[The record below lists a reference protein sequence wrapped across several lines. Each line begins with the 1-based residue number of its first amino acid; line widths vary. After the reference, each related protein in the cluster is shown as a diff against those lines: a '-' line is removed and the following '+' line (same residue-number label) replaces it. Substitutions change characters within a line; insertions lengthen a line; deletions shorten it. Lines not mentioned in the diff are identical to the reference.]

1 MKRYVIYLVVAG
13 ILALMHS
20 NRGYSSILDPGA
32 VGNRSLGMGSAVVG
46 MPDDLMSAFYYNPAC
61 LVLIKG
67 TNAMMGSMLA
77 NAHLHYTS
85 PEPEG
90 YHGQN
95 RFNAVIPFAG
105 YATDT
110 CKPVTLGIGMYS
122 TLGVG
127 FEFKSDPAF
136 SNMNGGIRSSAGVVF
151 FSPTVAY
158 QINPKLAAGIELNI
172 GYGKSEMNM
181 PAPPFGYL
189 TTDVDGFGYGTTI
202 GLLYKLTPSLNLGL
216 CWRSPM
222 KIPEE
227 GDANL
232 AGDNGDVNMDFYWP
246 QMLTG
251 GFAYKIT
258 PDLTFGFSL
267 KWSDWSHFDRSKM
280 EFTQFPAAL
289 NRHFTQG
296 SRDGFRLQT
305 GAEYWINEKVALR
318 IGYFYDRYSFDSQSI
333 SPGLLETSFHE
344 ARAGLGYK
352 FGNFQIDA
360 GFNYTWFVNRD
371 IPASINP
378 YYPGEYFGK
387 MPAGGIEI
395 TYRY

>member
-1 MKRYVIYLVVAG
+1 MKRYVICLVIAG
-13 ILALMHS
+13 ILVLGNSKPAC
-20 NRGYSSILDPGA
+20 SSILDPGGI
-32 VGNRSLGMGSAVVG
+32 GNRSLGMGSAVVG
-46 MPDDLMSAFYYNPAC
+46 IPDDLMSAFYYNPAG

-67 TNAMMGSMLA
+67 TNAMMGSMFA
-77 NAHLHYTS
+77 RAHLHYKS
-85 PEPEG
+85 PEG
-90 YHGQN
+90 YDGEN
-95 RFNAVIPFAG
+95 TFDAVIPFAA
-105 YATDT
+105 YATDS
-110 CKPVTLGIGMYS
+110 CKPVTLGFGMYS

-127 FEFKSDPAF
+127 FKFKSNPAF
-136 SNMNGGIRSSAGVVF
+136 SNMNGGIKSSAGVMF

-181 PAPPFGYL
+181 PTPSGYL

-202 GLLYKLTPSLNLGL
+202 GLLYKLTPSFNLGL

-222 KIPEE
+222 KISEE

-232 AGDNGDVNMDFYWP
+232 AGVNGDVNMDFYWP

-267 KWSDWSHFDRSKM
+267 KWSDWPRFDRSKM
-280 EFTQFPAAL
+280 EFTQFPAL
-289 NRHFTQG
+289 NRPFVQG

-318 IGYFYDRYSFDSQSI
+318 IGYVYDRYSFDSQWI
-333 SPGLLETSFHE
+333 SPGLLECSFHE

-352 FGNFQIDA
+352 ISNFQIDA

-378 YYPGEYFGK
+378 NYPGKYFGK

-395 TYRY
+395 THRF